1 MEGVGGGDR
10 DSFLISDHAW
20 EARSLLLC
28 LEEPETVDDAPD
40 VWPDE
45 AAEEPLEEAHEE
57 NVVDEALIADAGAD
71 HGADAASERN
81 EVQDGA
87 DERWGVLELHDSVSA
102 ASGATS
108 ASLRLESH
116 LSKFN

>member
-20 EARSLLLC
+20 EAHSLLLG

-45 AAEEPLEEAHEE
+45 AAEEPLKEAHEE
-57 NVVDEALIADAGAD
+57 DVVVEALVTEAGAD
-71 HGADAASERN
+71 HGADSAGEGD
-81 EVQDGA
+81 EVEDGA
-87 DERWGVLELHDSVSA
+87 DECVVVFERNDRVFA
-102 ASGATS
+102 AVGAAG
-108 ASLRLESH
+108 ASFQSH
-116 LSKFN
+116 NLNY

>member
-20 EARSLLLC
+20 EAHSLLLG

-57 NVVDEALIADAGAD
+57 DVVVEALVVDAGAD
-71 HGADAASERN
+71 HGSDTAGERN
-81 EVQDGA
+81 KVEGCADQGMAVLKRDNCIFAAVGA
-87 DERWGVLELHDSVSA
+87 SV
-102 ASGATS
+102 ASFK
-108 ASLRLESH
+108 SH
-116 LSKFN
+116 NFNYK